1 MTDTAKPDAALSDT
15 AGSDERVPD
24 AAGEPDMG
32 EVIQQGRMVPP
43 HGLTEAIHIGENDLP
58 WVDLGDG
65 SLLQLLQVDLRQG
78 LWVIRAKFQPGYRV
92 ATHYHTGSVFA
103 VTLSGSW
110 YYLEYPEYVNTA
122 GSYLYEPAHSLHTL
136 TVSAD
141 NDGPTD
147 VWFAI
152 YGANVNL
159 DDDGQVIG
167 ITDAQSILNVYRSLC
182 DAQGV
187 PSDKVI
193 VNGEQA

>member
-1 MTDTAKPDAALSDT
+1 MTDTAKPDAALPDD
-15 AGSDERVPD
+15 AAPD

-32 EVIQQGRMVPP
+32 QVVQQGRMVPP

-78 LWVIRAKFQPGYRV
+78 LWVIRAKFQPGYQV

-110 YYLEYPEYVNTA
+110 HYLEYPEYVNTA

-136 TVSAD
+136 AVSAD

-152 YGANVNL
+152 YGANLNL
-159 DDDGQVIG
+159 DAEGNIESIIDAELVRDGYLMMCEDQGKGTPNVIG
-167 ITDAQSILNVYRSLC
+167 ID
-182 DAQGV
+182 
-187 PSDKVI
+187 
-193 VNGEQA
+193 